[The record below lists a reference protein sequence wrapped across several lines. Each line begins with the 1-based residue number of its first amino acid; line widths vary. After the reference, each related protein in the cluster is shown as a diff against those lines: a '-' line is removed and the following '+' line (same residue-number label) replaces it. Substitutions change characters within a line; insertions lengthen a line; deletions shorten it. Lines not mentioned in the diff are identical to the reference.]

1 MRAASLGESGGM
13 YIEFAVCMTV
23 LFSVFAMLL
32 TVPPIFIYKQN
43 MDSVCRQVATAAAEA
58 GSVGEDI
65 SEFAQELME
74 SYGIDGTVEFS
85 GDISDKKV
93 QLRSRFTTTLHAT
106 YSISLGR
113 EWSVDIDLFS
123 TTQSMGRR
131 YLK

>member
-1 MRAASLGESGGM
+1 MRAASMNENGGM
-13 YIEFAVCMTV
+13 YIEFAVCMIV

-32 TVPPIFIYKQN
+32 TIPPIFIYKQN

-58 GSVGEDI
+58 GSVGGDI

-74 SYGIDGTVEFS
+74 SYGIEGTVEFS
-85 GDISDKKV
+85 GDISDERV

-113 EWSVDIDLFS
+113 EWSVDIDLFT